1 MQLYC
6 MHALPSYTQF
16 TFHWITSFVS
26 VSYRLKFNNVCIRD
40 NSQNPCIFLELK
52 ENITTNLKSKM
63 NILKRYAKHT

>member
-1 MQLYC
+1 

-26 VSYRLKFNNVCIRD
+26 VSYRLKFNNVYIRD